1 MKQTNNAIKFLMAQ
15 YRAIYQSAY
24 FKGLATAG
32 ATALTLGLAAA
43 GQVQAADL
51 DKKALEGL
59 EGGAV
64 VEIPTAYDKIT
75 ITTAASN
82 DKKFTINLSTA
93 DGVENKVEGVTV
105 TAAKANLTLKG
116 EKTKFK
122 VAAGNAE
129 GKLVLNNLNLEKGSV
144 ELAANTQNATLEAD
158 RISLASGTS
167 ITAASTGA
175 GVATLGGAKTVFSL
189 GSGSEITLGESGTM
203 TGSKLLADKGTVI
216 LSGGKLEAPT
226 YYKGDAS
233 AKAQVLN
240 LTVSSGKTG
249 TIALKDNGENLGVL
263 DLAKGSVVDIQAGTT
278 ATTLKITDNGT
289 KGSLVIFNDDV
300 VLKSSK
306 KDASATTGGTIN
318 VSGSDAAKI
327 AELHVAGKVLG
338 GFLAPD
344 AASNSAAGT
353 LELEGNSVL
362 RFIGSTNVD
371 IAADAS
377 KTDGTAIKVS
387 NAAGAGGVHVKGATT
402 IDGENLTISK
412 SLATGLNTNLDIK
425 ADNLTIGSSSANFT
439 GNTLGAKSITAKNL
453 KFVNKDTPFVLKDT
467 VTLKNVKA
475 DPTDPAKFIA
485 QEGKLE
491 GPVIIADATNPLTV
505 DGGKFTSTGEIT
517 ISGGKI
523 LVQNTGSAD
532 ASHLIAKDGS
542 YILDRGA
549 ASGEIL
555 VSGTGTLM
563 DVSNATLKYKD
574 DNNSSNNITIT
585 VQSGGEFKAKG
596 DDIGKLLG
604 DGTKSGAV
612 FDIQANSKVTATGN
626 LTLTNA
632 SLLKK
637 AATVNGSK
645 AEIVLADS
653 GTLAVADT
661 LEIQKFAT
669 AGLELNTNS
678 TLQAGILKLTLAD
691 GDKAGNA
698 AVLKNGHYVVT
709 KGLETNSEKGIT
721 VSGSDA
727 KFEFGGVSTNGKV
740 STGLGTG
747 GTVASDVLISGGKA
761 SVTSGKWTL
770 SKKLTLS
777 GSGSTLT
784 VGNEDT
790 VVDAEGATLGA
801 ALGVENL
808 HIETG
813 GSATVKAY
821 SSLDVTNINSIG
833 SGVELHGSM
842 SIAGTYDESGSDA
855 FKKFGITLQDDA
867 ITMKTG
873 SSLTLKGAGVEKALG
888 AVESGGKITN
898 FSVDS
903 GAFATGG
910 ALKSEAG
917 STLNV
922 TYFKKDTVFTKD
934 ALKAL
939 SDGLFGTTPDDLK
952 GSINLGDVKFDGLS
966 ANKDNEVLWSVA
978 EGYGVN
984 YLPAFQ
990 NKELMGAVLVQ
1001 DKTNPAPSA
1010 LYGHWGAVKDEAKAN
1025 GTISFAENAS
1035 LNKATDVNGKKYFAV
1050 GKDGALL
1057 GLDVAKN
1064 GTLTLANGGMV
1075 GATTIQDSGSLVIDS
1090 KAGNTTE
1097 FVSISGGNT
1106 TKVVLASGKAV
1117 VSSETDGLNAGYMIA
1132 EEGTDLHIKGGLT
1145 LTNENTD
1152 EKTPS
1157 VFAGKVTVDKNVSL
1171 KGDTTFA
1178 GVTSVSGDF
1187 SAAKNVTFSSQAEI
1201 KGTANFSGE
1210 KTSVV
1215 KGGILTTKHLALA
1228 SNDDNLF
1235 IGSQLKEGEGDKA
1248 KYTNSFGY
1256 LDTKSAELKSG
1267 SFLFNGESV
1276 GKSSIGAINYFG
1288 KAPADIEKITDA
1300 GTLDGNLVIGNNSAL
1315 MVGPKASIDEMQYLY
1330 YRTGGA
1336 SMYLKDKLT
1345 VAATGARIILDA
1357 GSKQEE
1363 IIKEMGKTND
1373 GKYAAAWQGAT
1384 TKTASDLYL
1393 GAGATLFINQNVLTE
1408 DAAIKFEKNDAAI
1421 LAEKGSK
1428 VVLDGDRFISSR
1440 EINLFKDAG
1449 TNGNDGVK
1457 ILGTKGEND
1466 IVVESINGI
1475 MGFTLEAGETTK
1487 AGTLELLKD
1496 KIDSAYRGAS
1506 TPMRDYLISYASLTK
1521 NWQAYYSKDPDN
1533 NNGTAVDSSIDRD
1546 YLVSHEANANEAT
1559 VDAQGVITA
1568 LNGFHASQFVAVKQ
1582 KDGNYKVFHKAFNEF
1597 LEKVVRDTNGLA
1609 ADQAA
1614 RMGVFGGAAE
1624 AAMMVGNSTYEA
1636 ISGRFGM
1643 GHQGQLMTY
1652 ANNGQG
1658 GAMWTAPVYKSRET
1672 SDFEAQGL
1680 GYGTDTSIKGL
1691 VLGGDFTFDDGMR
1704 YGVALNLGE
1713 GDSSGEGAANGVSGE
1728 FKYYG
1733 LGLYAGFNYQA
1744 FSVVA
1749 DLGYSV
1755 IDTDVE
1761 ANTDAGKVSG
1771 SFDATNLSA
1780 GITGQVNLSFRTI
1793 DIVPH
1798 IGARFSR
1805 IKLDDYSISNYGH
1818 VTSSEAN
1825 LFSLPA
1831 GVTISKEYFSEE
1843 WSFQPSIDF
1852 NVTGHFGD
1860 DSLDST
1866 VYWKGVNN
1874 SNVALQN
1881 DFMDNGVSYG
1891 VLVGFGAQS
1900 ERLSVGAGLGY
1911 QGSSN
1916 LDEFTLN
1923 GSFRYTF

>member
-51 DKKALEGL
+51 DHTALGTI

-64 VEIPTAYDKIT
+64 VEIPTAYDKIN
-75 ITTAASN
+75 ITETASN

-93 DGVENKVEGVTV
+93 SSEENKVEGVTV
-105 TAAKANLTLKG
+105 SAAKANLTLKG
-116 EKTKFK
+116 YKTTLK
-122 VAAGNAE
+122 VAAGKAE
-129 GKLVLNNLNLEKGSV
+129 GKLVLNNLNLEKGFV
-144 ELAANTQNATLEAD
+144 ELAAAAAQGATLEAN

-167 ITAASTGA
+167 ITAASPAT

-189 GSGSEITLGESGTM
+189 GSGSKITLGESGTM
-203 TGSKLLADKGTVI
+203 TGSKLISDKGTVI
-216 LSGGKLEAPT
+216 LNSGKLEVPT

-240 LTVSSGKTG
+240 LTVASGKTS
-249 TIALKDNGENLGVL
+249 TIALKDNGENIGVL

-278 ATTLKITDNGT
+278 ATTLKITDNGN

-306 KDASATTGGTIN
+306 NDASATTGGTIN
-318 VSGSDAAKI
+318 VSGSAAGKE

-377 KTDGTAIKVS
+377 KADGTAIKVS
-387 NAAGAGGVHVKGATT
+387 GTASAGGVHVNGATT

-412 SLATGLNTNLDIK
+412 ALATGLNTNLDIK
-425 ADNLTIGSSSANFT
+425 ADNLTLGKSDAHYDGAT
-439 GNTLGAKSITAKNL
+439 TLGAKSITAKNL
-453 KFVNKDTPFVLKDT
+453 KFVDKQTFVLKDT

-475 DPTDPAKFIA
+475 DPTDPNKFIA

-491 GPVIIADATNPLTV
+491 GPVIVADAAKPLTV

-549 ASGEIL
+549 VGGAIT

-574 DNNSSNNITIT
+574 ENTATNNVTIS
-585 VQSGGEFKAKG
+585 VQNGGEFKAKG

-612 FDIQANSKVTATGN
+612 FDIKANSKITATGN
-626 LTLTNA
+626 LTLSAPT
-632 SLLKK
+632 LLAK
-637 AATVNGSK
+637 AAGTT
-645 AEIVLADS
+645 AQIVLEDS
-653 GTLAVADT
+653 GTLAVVDT
-661 LEIQKFAT
+661 LEIQKFDKDN
-669 AGLELNTNS
+669 GLTLNANS
-678 TLQAGILKLTLAD
+678 TLQAGILKLTLEEAN
-691 GDKAGNA
+691 KANA
-698 AVLKNGHYVVT
+698 AILKDGHYVVT
-709 KGLETNSEKGIT
+709 KGLETNGEKGVII
-721 VSGSDA
+721 SGSSA
-727 KFEFGGVSTNGKV
+727 NFEFGGVSTNGKV

-777 GSGSTLT
+777 GAGSTLT
-784 VGNEDT
+784 VGNDAT

-808 HIETG
+808 IIKE

-821 SSLDVTNINSIG
+821 SSLDVTNIDSIS
-833 SGVELHGSM
+833 SGVVLHGSM
-842 SIAGTYDESGSDA
+842 SIAGKYDDTKSDA
-855 FKKFGITLQDDA
+855 FEKFGIKLADDA

-873 SSLTLKGAGVEKALG
+873 SSLTLEGAGVEKALG

-898 FSVDS
+898 FNVDS

-922 TYFKKDTVFTKD
+922 TCFKDTVFTKE

-939 SDGLFGTTPDDLK
+939 SDGLFGTTPDNLK

-966 ANKDNEVLWSVA
+966 ADNKNEVKWSVA
-978 EGYGVN
+978 KEYGVN
-984 YLPAFQ
+984 YLPAFK
-990 NKELMGAVLVQ
+990 NKELIGAVLVQ
-1001 DKTNPAPSA
+1001 DTQDTT

-1057 GLDVAKN
+1057 GLDVAQN

-1075 GATTIQDSGSLVIDS
+1075 GASTIQASGSLVIDS

-1097 FVSISGGNT
+1097 FVSISGGDT
-1106 TKVVLASGKAV
+1106 TKVFLASGKAV
-1117 VSSETDGLNAGYMIA
+1117 VSSETDGLKAGYMIA
-1132 EEGTDLHIKGGLT
+1132 EEGTDLHIKGSLT
-1145 LTNENTD
+1145 LTNTNAD

-1157 VFAGKVTVDKNVSL
+1157 VFAGKVTVDKDVSL
-1171 KGDTTFA
+1171 QGDTTFA

-1201 KGTANFSGE
+1201 KGTANFSGD

-1228 SNDDNLF
+1228 SQDDNLF

-1256 LDTKSAELKSG
+1256 LDAKSAELKSG

-1288 KAPADIEKITDA
+1288 TAPKDIEKITDA

-1345 VAATGARIILDA
+1345 VAATDARIILDA

-1440 EINLFKDAG
+1440 EINLFKDG
-1449 TNGNDGVK
+1449 GNDGVK

-1466 IVVESINGI
+1466 LVVESINGI

-1568 LNGFHASQFVAVKQ
+1568 QQGFHASQFVAVKQ
-1582 KDGNYKVFHKAFNEF
+1582 KDGKYKVFHKAFNEF

-1704 YGVALNLGE
+1704 YGAVLNLGE

-1916 LDEFTLN
+1916 VDEFTLN

>member
-51 DKKALEGL
+51 DHTALGTI

-64 VEIPTAYDKIT
+64 VEIPTAYDKIN
-75 ITTAASN
+75 ITETASN

-93 DGVENKVEGVTV
+93 SGEENKVEGVTV
-105 TAAKANLTLKG
+105 SAAKANLTLKG
-116 EKTKFK
+116 DKTSLK
-122 VAAGNAE
+122 VVAGKAE
-129 GKLVLNNLNLEKGSV
+129 GKLVLNNLNLEKGFIK
-144 ELAANTQNATLEAD
+144 LAATAQKATLEAN

-167 ITAASTGA
+167 ITAASTA
-175 GVATLGGAKTVFSL
+175 TGVATLGGAKTVFSL
-189 GSGSEITLGESGTM
+189 GSGSKITLGESGTM
-203 TGSKLLADKGTVI
+203 TGSKLISDKGTVI
-216 LSGGKLEAPT
+216 LNSGKLEVPT

-240 LTVSSGKTG
+240 LTVASGKTS
-249 TIALKDNGENLGVL
+249 TIALKDNGENIGVL
-263 DLAKGSVVDIQAGTT
+263 DLAKGSVVDIQAGTA
-278 ATTLKITDNGT
+278 ATTLKITDNGN

-306 KDASATTGGTIN
+306 NDASATTGGTIN
-318 VSGSDAAKI
+318 VSGSAAGKE

-377 KTDGTAIKVS
+377 KADGTAIKVS
-387 NAAGAGGVHVKGATT
+387 GTAGAGGVHVKGATT

-412 SLATGLNTNLDIK
+412 ALATGLNTDLDIK

-491 GPVIIADATNPLTV
+491 GPVIVADAAKPLTV

-542 YILDRGA
+542 YILDRAGTGGA
-549 ASGEIL
+549 IT

-574 DNNSSNNITIT
+574 ENTATNNVTIS
-585 VQSGGEFKAKG
+585 VQNGGEFKAKG

-612 FDIQANSKVTATGN
+612 FDIKANSKITATGN
-626 LTLTNA
+626 LTLSAPT
-632 SLLKK
+632 LLAK
-637 AATVNGSK
+637 AAGNT
-645 AEIVLADS
+645 AQIVLEDS
-653 GTLAVADT
+653 GTLAVVDT
-661 LEIQKFAT
+661 LEIQKFDKDN
-669 AGLELNTNS
+669 GLTLNANS
-678 TLQAGILKLTLAD
+678 TLQAGILKLTLEEAN
-691 GDKAGNA
+691 KANA
-698 AVLKNGHYVVT
+698 AILKDGHYVVT
-709 KGLETNSEKGIT
+709 KGLETNGEKGVII
-721 VSGSDA
+721 SGSSA
-727 KFEFGGVSTNGKV
+727 NFEFGGVSTNGKV

-777 GSGSTLT
+777 GAGSTLT
-784 VGNEDT
+784 VGNEAS

-808 HIETG
+808 IIKE

-821 SSLDVTNINSIG
+821 SSLDVTNIDSIS
-833 SGVELHGSM
+833 SGVVLHGSM
-842 SIAGTYDESGSDA
+842 SIAGKYDDTKSDA
-855 FKKFGITLQDDA
+855 FEKFGIKLADDA

-873 SSLTLKGAGVEKALG
+873 SSLTLEGAGVEKALG

-898 FSVDS
+898 FNVDS

-922 TYFKKDTVFTKD
+922 TCFKDTVFTKE

-939 SDGLFGTTPDDLK
+939 SDGLFGTTPDNLK

-966 ANKDNEVLWSVA
+966 ADNKNEVKWSVA
-978 EGYGVN
+978 KEYGVN
-984 YLPAFQ
+984 YLPAFK
-990 NKELMGAVLVQ
+990 NKELIGAILVQ
-1001 DKTNPAPSA
+1001 DTQDTT

-1075 GATTIQDSGSLVIDS
+1075 GATTIQASGSLVIDS

-1097 FVSISGGNT
+1097 FVSISGGDT
-1106 TKVVLASGKAV
+1106 TKVFLASGKAV
-1117 VSSETDGLNAGYMIA
+1117 VSSETDGLKAGYMIA
-1132 EEGTDLHIKGGLT
+1132 EEGTDLHIKGSLT
-1145 LTNENTD
+1145 LTNENAD

-1157 VFAGKVTVDKNVSL
+1157 VFAGKVTVDKDVSL
-1171 KGDTTFA
+1171 QGDTTFA

-1201 KGTANFSGE
+1201 KGTANFSGD

-1228 SNDDNLF
+1228 TKDDNLF

-1256 LDTKSAELKSG
+1256 LDAKSAELKSG

-1288 KAPADIEKITDA
+1288 AAPADIEKITDA

-1345 VAATGARIILDA
+1345 VAATDARIILDA

-1568 LNGFHASQFVAVKQ
+1568 QQGFHASQFVAVKQ
-1582 KDGNYKVFHKAFNEF
+1582 KDGKYKVFHKAFNEF

-1704 YGVALNLGE
+1704 YGAVLNLGE

-1916 LDEFTLN
+1916 VDEFTLN

>member
-51 DKKALEGL
+51 DHTALGTI

-64 VEIPTAYDKIT
+64 VEIPTAYDKIN
-75 ITTAASN
+75 ITETASN

-93 DGVENKVEGVTV
+93 SGEENKVEGVTV
-105 TAAKANLTLKG
+105 SAAKANLTLKG
-116 EKTKFK
+116 DKTTLK
-122 VAAGNAE
+122 VAAGKDE
-129 GKLVLNNLNLEKGSV
+129 GKLVLNNLNLEKGSI
-144 ELAANTQNATLEAD
+144 ELAATAQKATLEAN
-158 RISLASGTS
+158 RISLASGSS

-203 TGSKLLADKGTVI
+203 TGSKLISDKGTVI
-216 LSGGKLEAPT
+216 LNSGKLEVPT

-233 AKAQVLN
+233 AKAQTLN
-240 LTVSSGKTG
+240 LTVASGKSG
-249 TIALKDNGENLGVL
+249 TIALKDNGENIGVL

-278 ATTLKITDNGT
+278 ATTLKITDNGN

-306 KDASATTGGTIN
+306 NDASATTGGTIN
-318 VSGSDAAKI
+318 VSGSAAGKE

-377 KTDGTAIKVS
+377 KADGTAIKVS
-387 NAAGAGGVHVKGATT
+387 GTAGAGCVHVKGATT

-412 SLATGLNTNLDIK
+412 ALTGLATNLDVK
-425 ADNLTIGSSSANFT
+425 ADNLTLGKSDAHYDGT
-439 GNTLGAKSITAKNL
+439 TTLGAKSITAKNL
-453 KFVNKDTPFVLKDT
+453 KFVDKQTFVLKDT

-475 DPTDPAKFIA
+475 DPTDPNKFIA

-491 GPVIIADATNPLTV
+491 GPVIVADAAKPLTV

-523 LVQNTGSAD
+523 LVQNTGSAY

-574 DNNSSNNITIT
+574 ENTATNNVKIT
-585 VQSGGEFKAKG
+585 VQTGGEFKAKG
-596 DDIGKLLG
+596 DDIAKLLG
-604 DGTKSGAV
+604 DGSKSGAV

-626 LTLTNA
+626 LTLTTPTLLAKTVGTNA
-632 SLLKK
+632 Q
-637 AATVNGSK
+637 
-645 AEIVLADS
+645 IVLADS

-661 LEIQKFAT
+661 LEIQQFAT
-669 AGLELNTNS
+669 AGLELNNNS

-727 KFEFGGVSTNGKV
+727 KFEFVGVSTNGKV

-777 GSGSTLT
+777 GAGSSLI

-808 HIETG
+808 IIKE

-833 SGVELHGSM
+833 KGVELYGSM
-842 SIAGTYDESGSDA
+842 SIAGKYDNTKSDA
-855 FKKFGITLQDDA
+855 FEKFGIKLADNA

-898 FSVDS
+898 FNVDS
-903 GAFATGG
+903 GGAFATGG

-922 TYFKKDTVFTKD
+922 TYFKKDTVFTKE

-939 SDGLFGTTPDDLK
+939 SDGLFGTNPDNLK

-966 ANKDNEVLWSVA
+966 ANKDNEVLWSVV

-984 YLPAFQ
+984 YLLAFK

-1075 GATTIQDSGSLVIDS
+1075 GATTIQASGSLVIDS

-1097 FVSISGGNT
+1097 FVSISGGDT
-1106 TKVVLASGKAV
+1106 TKVFLASGKAV
-1117 VSSETDGLNAGYMIA
+1117 VSSETDGLKAGYMIA
-1132 EEGTDLHIKGGLT
+1132 EEGTDLHIKGSLT
-1145 LTNENTD
+1145 LINTNAD

-1171 KGDTTFA
+1171 QGDTTFA

-1201 KGTANFSGE
+1201 KGTANFSGD

-1228 SNDDNLF
+1228 SQDDNLF

-1256 LDTKSAELKSG
+1256 LDAKSAELKSG

-1288 KAPADIEKITDA
+1288 TAPKDIEKITDA

-1345 VAATGARIILDA
+1345 VAATDARIILDA

-1373 GKYAAAWQGAT
+1373 SKYAAAWQGAT

-1457 ILGTKGEND
+1457 ILGTKGKND

-1568 LNGFHASQFVAVKQ
+1568 QQGFHASQFVAVKQ
-1582 KDGNYKVFHKAFNEF
+1582 KDGKYKVFHKAFNEF

-1704 YGVALNLGE
+1704 YGAVLNLGE

-1916 LDEFTLN
+1916 VDEFTLN

>member
-51 DKKALEGL
+51 DHTALGTI

-64 VEIPTAYDKIT
+64 VEIPTAYDKIN
-75 ITTAASN
+75 ITETASN

-93 DGVENKVEGVTV
+93 SGEENKVEGVTV
-105 TAAKANLTLKG
+105 SAAKANLTLKG
-116 EKTKFK
+116 NKTSLK
-122 VAAGNAE
+122 VAAGKAE
-129 GKLVLNNLNLEKGSV
+129 GKLVLNNLNLEKGSI
-144 ELAANTQNATLEAD
+144 ELAATAQKATLEAN

-203 TGSKLLADKGTVI
+203 TGSKLISDKGTVI
-216 LSGGKLEAPT
+216 LNSGKLEVPT

-233 AKAQVLN
+233 AKAQTLN
-240 LTVSSGKTG
+240 LTVASGKSG
-249 TIALKDNGENLGVL
+249 TIALKDNGENIGVL
-263 DLAKGSVVDIQAGTT
+263 DLAKGSVVDIQAGTN
-278 ATTLKITDNGT
+278 ATTLKITDNGN

-306 KDASATTGGTIN
+306 NDASATTGGTIN
-318 VSGSDAAKI
+318 VSGSASGKE

-353 LELEGNSVL
+353 LKLEGNSVL

-371 IAADAS
+371 IAADTS
-377 KTDGTAIKVS
+377 KADGTAIKVS
-387 NAAGAGGVHVKGATT
+387 GTAGAGGVHVNGATT

-412 SLATGLNTNLDIK
+412 ALATGLNTNLDIK

-491 GPVIIADATNPLTV
+491 GPVIVADAAKPLTV

-542 YILDRGA
+542 YILDRAGTGGA
-549 ASGEIL
+549 IT

-574 DNNSSNNITIT
+574 ENTATNNVTIS
-585 VQSGGEFKAKG
+585 VQNGGEFKAKG

-612 FDIQANSKVTATGN
+612 FDIKANSKITATGN
-626 LTLTNA
+626 LTLSAPT
-632 SLLKK
+632 LLAK
-637 AATVNGSK
+637 AAGTT
-645 AEIVLADS
+645 AQIVLADS

-661 LEIQKFAT
+661 LEIQQFAT
-669 AGLELNTNS
+669 AGLELNNNS

-777 GSGSTLT
+777 GAGSTLT
-784 VGNEDT
+784 VGNEAS

-808 HIETG
+808 IIKE

-833 SGVELHGSM
+833 KGVELYGSM
-842 SIAGTYDESGSDA
+842 SIAGKYDNTKSDA
-855 FKKFGITLQDDA
+855 FEKFGIKLADNA

-898 FSVDS
+898 FNVDS
-903 GAFATGG
+903 GAFATNG

-922 TYFKKDTVFTKD
+922 TYFKKDTVFTKE

-939 SDGLFGTTPDDLK
+939 SDGLFGTTPDNLK

-966 ANKDNEVLWSVA
+966 ADNKNEVKWSVA
-978 EGYGVN
+978 KEYGVN
-984 YLPAFQ
+984 YLPAFK
-990 NKELMGAVLVQ
+990 NKELIGAVLVQ
-1001 DKTNPAPSA
+1001 DTQDTT

-1057 GLDVAKN
+1057 GLDVAQN

-1075 GATTIQDSGSLVIDS
+1075 GASTIQASGSLVIDS

-1097 FVSISGGNT
+1097 FVSISGGDT
-1106 TKVVLASGKAV
+1106 TKVFLASGKAV
-1117 VSSETDGLNAGYMIA
+1117 VSSETDGLKAGYMIA
-1132 EEGTDLHIKGGLT
+1132 EEGTDLHIKGSLT
-1145 LTNENTD
+1145 LTNTNAN

-1157 VFAGKVTVDKNVSL
+1157 VFAGKVTVDKDVSL

-1187 SAAKNVTFSSQAEI
+1187 SAAKNVTFSSQTEI
-1201 KGTANFSGE
+1201 KGTATFSGE

-1228 SNDDNLF
+1228 SQDDNLF

-1256 LDTKSAELKSG
+1256 LDAKSAELKSG

-1288 KAPADIEKITDA
+1288 TAPKDIEKITDA

-1345 VAATGARIILDA
+1345 VAATDARIILDA

-1384 TKTASDLYL
+1384 AKTDSDLYL

-1440 EINLFKDAG
+1440 EINLFQDG
-1449 TNGNDGVK
+1449 SNDGVK

-1466 IVVESINGI
+1466 LVVESINGI

-1559 VDAQGVITA
+1559 VNAQGVITA
-1568 LNGFHASQFVAVKQ
+1568 QQGFHASQFVAVKQ
-1582 KDGNYKVFHKAFNEF
+1582 KDGQYKVFHKAFNEF

-1704 YGVALNLGE
+1704 YGAVLNLGE

-1916 LDEFTLN
+1916 VDEFTLN

>member
-64 VEIPTAYDKIT
+64 VEIPTTYDKISLT
-75 ITTAASN
+75 EAASN

-93 DGVENKVEGVTV
+93 SGVKNKVEGVTV
-105 TAAKANLTLKG
+105 SAAKANLTLKG
-116 EKTKFK
+116 EKTALK

-129 GKLVLNNLNLEKGSV
+129 GKLVLNNLNLEKGSI
-144 ELAANTQNATLEAD
+144 ELAATAQKATLEAN

-167 ITAASTGA
+167 ITAASTA
-175 GVATLGGAKTVFSL
+175 TGVATLGGAKTVFSL

-203 TGSKLLADKGTVI
+203 TGSKLISDKGTVI
-216 LSGGKLEAPT
+216 LNSGKLEVPT

-233 AKAQVLN
+233 AKAQTLN
-240 LTVSSGKTG
+240 LTVASGKSG
-249 TIALKDNGENLGVL
+249 TIALKDNGENIGVL
-263 DLAKGSVVDIQAGTT
+263 DLAKGSVVDIQAGTA
-278 ATTLKITDNGT
+278 ATTLKITDNGN

-306 KDASATTGGTIN
+306 NDASATTGGTIN
-318 VSGSDAAKI
+318 VSGSAAGKE

-377 KTDGTAIKVS
+377 KADGTAIKVS
-387 NAAGAGGVHVKGATT
+387 GTAGAGGVHVKGATT

-412 SLATGLNTNLDIK
+412 ALATGLNTNLDIK

-453 KFVNKDTPFVLKDT
+453 KFVDKQTFVLKDT

-491 GPVIIADATNPLTV
+491 GPVIVADAAKPLTV

-523 LVQNTGSAD
+523 LVKNTGSAD

-549 ASGEIL
+549 AGGAIT

-574 DNNSSNNITIT
+574 ENTATNNVTIT
-585 VQSGGEFKAKG
+585 VQDKGEFKAKG

-626 LTLTNA
+626 LTLSAPT
-632 SLLKK
+632 LLAK
-637 AATVNGSK
+637 AAGNT
-645 AEIVLADS
+645 AQIVLEDS
-653 GTLAVADT
+653 GTLAVVDT
-661 LEIQKFAT
+661 LEIQKFDKDN
-669 AGLELNTNS
+669 GLTLNANS
-678 TLQAGILKLTLAD
+678 TLQAGVLKLTLEEAN
-691 GDKAGNA
+691 KANA
-698 AVLKNGHYVVT
+698 AILKDGHYVVT
-709 KGLETNSEKGIT
+709 KGLETNGEKGVII
-721 VSGSDA
+721 SGSSA
-727 KFEFGGVSTNGKV
+727 NFEFGGVSTNGKV

-777 GSGSTLT
+777 GAGSSLI

-801 ALGVENL
+801 ALGVEKL
-808 HIETG
+808 IIESSG
-813 GSATVKAY
+813 KATVKAY

-842 SIAGTYDESGSDA
+842 SIAGKYDDTKSDA
-855 FKKFGITLQDDA
+855 FEKFGIKLADDA

-903 GAFATGG
+903 GAFATNG

-922 TYFKKDTVFTKD
+922 TYFKKDTVFTKE

-939 SDGLFGTTPDDLK
+939 SEGLFGTAPDDLK

-984 YLPAFQ
+984 YLPAFK

-1057 GLDVAKN
+1057 GLDVAQN

-1075 GATTIQDSGSLVIDS
+1075 GASTIQASGSLVIDS

-1097 FVSISGGNT
+1097 FVSISGGDT
-1106 TKVVLASGKAV
+1106 TKVFLASGKAV
-1117 VSSETDGLNAGYMIA
+1117 VSSETDGLKAGYMIA
-1132 EEGTDLHIKGGLT
+1132 EEGTDLHIKGSLT
-1145 LTNENTD
+1145 LTNENAD

-1171 KGDTTFA
+1171 QGDTTFA

-1201 KGTANFSGE
+1201 KGTATFAGD

-1228 SNDDNLF
+1228 SQDDNLF

-1256 LDTKSAELKSG
+1256 LDAKSAELKSG

-1288 KAPADIEKITDA
+1288 AAPADIEKITDA

-1345 VAATGARIILDA
+1345 VAATDARIILDA

-1384 TKTASDLYL
+1384 AKTDSDLYL

-1440 EINLFKDAG
+1440 EINLFQDG
-1449 TNGNDGVK
+1449 SNDGVK

-1466 IVVESINGI
+1466 LVVESINGI

-1521 NWQAYYSKDPDN
+1521 NWQAYYRKDPDN

-1568 LNGFHASQFVAVKQ
+1568 QQGFHESQFVAVKQ
-1582 KDGNYKVFHKAFNEF
+1582 KDGQYKVFHKAFNEF

-1704 YGVALNLGE
+1704 YGAVLNLGE

-1916 LDEFTLN
+1916 VDEFTLN